1 MRKLLAL
8 IFLLVM
14 VLANTGRPIAAD
26 LEDGFFGVPWK
37 TNLSQLSGFKN
48 VGRNLSVDYFVNP
61 NRIYTIESIKIPDVV
76 YGAYANQF
84 FAVYINIET
93 IEIFSQLRRHFNAKY
108 GVPKISMGRPEQQ
121 TTYQWKRQKTK
132 IKLKTYRDR
141 NKMKM
146 AFYYTPLSRQA
157 NESQHEAYLENFR
170 NPVFPLDESRAQQ
183 AIDFL
188 DTGPSTLGS
197 PP

>member
-1 MRKLLAL
+1 MRRPLAL
-8 IFLLVM
+8 IFLLVLF
-14 VLANTGRPIAAD
+14 LANTGRPIAAD
-26 LEDGFFGVPWK
+26 LEDGFFGIPWK

-61 NRIYTIESIKIPDVV
+61 KRIYTIETIKIPDVV

-93 IEIFSQLRRHFNAKY
+93 IEVFSQLRRHFNTKY
-108 GVPKISMGRPEQQ
+108 GVPKISMGTPEQQ

-146 AFYYTPLSRQA
+146 AFYYTPLSRRA
-157 NESQHEAYLENFR
+157 NEAQHEAYLENFR
-170 NPVFPLDESRAQQ
+170 NPVFPLDESREQQ
-183 AIDFL
+183 AIDFF
-188 DTGPSTLGS
+188 DRKRSTIGQ